1 MGIAIGVGLGTVIS
15 WNIVQDIQED
25 IETVRFAIPWLQI
38 GIIIAIAYVFSLAT
52 TYMPARQASRIY
64 PAEAL
69 RYE

>member
-1 MGIAIGVGLGTVIS
+1 M
-15 WNIVQDIQED
+15 QDIQED